1 MVKLTLVVSLMAMT
15 GSSAFQFMSNWKVNN
30 PQDAGKEAEI
40 KARFGDK
47 KLVVV
52 TGTSSGLG
60 RKTAQALLRTGQYHV
75 VGAVRDLDKM
85 EAVAEIDGFNAENF
99 TPMQVELN
107 DFGSVR
113 QFCDDLKEFKKSKP
127 LDRLVCNAGIY
138 QPTLPYAKWSVDGHE
153 QTMQVNFLS
162 HFLMISELMEDMTKS
177 SDPRVIMVGSVTG
190 NDNTV
195 GGGGVYPIADLKTL
209 DGFKAGFDNPVA
221 MADGYG
227 FDGAK
232 AYKDS
237 KLCLMM
243 MSNVLHAKYNKYT
256 GISFSSIYPGCIAE
270 SPLFREKR
278 KWFRKYFPIFMKF
291 ITGGFVS
298 EHEAGQRLFQ
308 VCHDPRCSKSG
319 VYWSWNG
326 GPREDRGMEAIEK
339 GGQISGGGGAG
350 GGWDSIYENDQSAKV
365 NNVDLG
371 VDLYRASVQITG
383 AEFPDVTQVRSPCP
397 TLNVIGAISKSMIE
411 KEELK
416 RMEERPGFNADGTVI
431 KLSKRKK
438 AKRVAQKVV
447 GGVAKRTVGRAL
459 GFLSRRLLGRVP
471 ETALDG
477 SFQEEKPEEENK
489 VLATTNIPVVPS
501 SVPIV
506 EIAPAGDQV
515 NLVVEEEIDHPSNDK
530 ILAKEIS
537 EQVFAEHKEAQKGG
551 SMKSD
556 EELIGEMMTEKIEIT
571 SPDAEKKDITSS
583 DAERKPETV

>member
-1 MVKLTLVVSLMAMT
+1 
-15 GSSAFQFMSNWKVNN
+15 MSNWKITPPSDLEMEEKV
-30 PQDAGKEAEI
+30 
-40 KARFGDK
+40 KAKFGDK

-85 EAVAEIDGFNAENF
+85 EVVAEMDDFDMNNF
-99 TPMQVELN
+99 TPLQVELN
-107 DFGSVR
+107 SFDSVH
-113 QFCDDLKEFKKSKP
+113 QFCTRLKEFKLSKP
-127 LDRLVCNAGIY
+127 VDRLVCNAGIY
-138 QPTLPYAKWSVDGHE
+138 QPTLPYAKWSADGHE
-153 QTMQVNFLS
+153 QTMQVNYLS
-162 HFLMISELMEDMTKS
+162 HFLMISELMEDMMKS
-177 SDPRVIMVGSVTG
+177 NDPRVIMVGSVTG

-195 GGGGVYPIADLKTL
+195 GGGGVYPIADLKNL
-209 DGFKAGFDNPVA
+209 DGFKAGFENPVA

-243 MSNVLHAKYNKYT
+243 MSNVLHAKYHKLT

-326 GPREDRGMEAIEK
+326 GPREDRGLEALEK

-350 GGWDSIYENDQSAKV
+350 GGWDSIYENDQSSKV
-365 NNVDLG
+365 NNIELG
-371 VDLYRASVQITG
+371 VDLFKTTLDITG
-383 AEFPDVTQVRSPCP
+383 ATFPDVSQVRSPCP
-397 TLNVIGAISKSMIE
+397 TLNVIGALSKMMIE

-416 RMEERPGFNADGTVI
+416 RMEERPGFNADGTLI
-431 KLSKRKK
+431 KLSKTKK
-438 AKRVAQKVV
+438 VKRVAQKVV
-447 GGVAKRTVGRAL
+447 GGVASRTVGRVF
-459 GFLSRRLLGRVP
+459 GFLSKRLLGRVP
-471 ETALDG
+471 QTALDG
-477 SFQEEKPEEENK
+477 SYQEEKPKDENK
-489 VLATTNIPVVPS
+489 LLIDSDTITTSNIRTSTSSSSPSPSTNIP
-501 SVPIV
+501 
-506 EIAPAGDQV
+506 
-515 NLVVEEEIDHPSNDK
+515 HPSPPIIPTKVDLPDEND
-530 ILAKEIS
+530 IVVQEIS
-537 EQVFAEHKEAQKGG
+537 QQVFEEYNKASTQDPTTAIVAPPTSM

-556 EELIGEMMTEKIEIT
+556 EELIQEAMTVG
-571 SPDAEKKDITSS
+571 SS
-583 DAERKPETV
+583 QE